1 MLPLIHLIAVGGKIL
16 WIKGEP
22 KFAHVRKELLL
33 VEVRNAVDVQVAHL
47 DLNSLKL
54 RSEYI
59 SLILEIQVES
69 S

>member
-1 MLPLIHLIAVGGKIL
+1 MLPLIYLIAVGGKIL
-16 WIKGEP
+16 WIKDEP
-22 KFAHVRKELLL
+22 KFAHVRKELLF
-33 VEVRNAVDVQVAHL
+33 VEVRNTVDIQVAHL
-47 DLNSLKL
+47 DSNNLKL